1 MCDNDW
7 EDLLPNLSGQLAPI
21 DLRSKRMRGGYADV
35 WQSFWRGKPVAV
47 KVIMPVDERLKTM
60 RRKIR
65 REAIIWHRLQ
75 HPNILPLLGFVD
87 SEEFQPFGG
96 FVSPLFGTMQGVV
109 YLHTRT
115 PPFVHGDIKPT
126 NIVIDDSGIPKL
138 CDFGLSRIFREAS
151 DPPTGLTTT
160 TAYTGTSRYLAI
172 ELVDPNE
179 IVTPTLKTDI
189 WALGCFIFSEE
200 PYQNR
205 VNSVQ
210 IFEDIR
216 KGVPPTKFPDD
227 IATEYQGIA
236 KILDDCWARIPSER
250 PDALTLTGKM
260 LKFFPTCANKQPV
273 SEVHSTIPQNII
285 TGFSGAIR
293 EEKIAASSDLGI
305 PVSIP
310 IEHKGRIFEDNGSSS
325 SRGNTNTISVGNDP
339 GSLRSK
345 VHHGYR
351 LARLDI
357 PRLQSLTFSIPAALN
372 PNPALAMGGR
382 TKKTCKECGQP
393 GRYEGNKCVERWEF
407 SAYGPS
413 TVCEQCHKINWWL
426 EKWGNQKAQAGTAK
440 KHNRHPRSPTLSI
453 SSSRSSDQHSAKICS
468 GHRATESAI
477 AELPTAPSTALA
489 KISSKLDDR
498 LRGERTTTCPDIQG
512 HIFDR

>member
-1 MCDNDW
+1 
-7 EDLLPNLSGQLAPI
+7 
-21 DLRSKRMRGGYADV
+21 
-35 WQSFWRGKPVAV
+35 
-47 KVIMPVDERLKTM
+47 
-60 RRKIR
+60 
-65 REAIIWHRLQ
+65 
-75 HPNILPLLGFVD
+75 
-87 SEEFQPFGG
+87 
-96 FVSPLFGTMQGVV
+96 MQGVV

-189 WALGCFIFSEE
+189 WALGCVGLNFIFREDT
-200 PYQNR
+200 YANR
-205 VNSVQ
+205 ATSLQ

-453 SSSRSSDQHSAKICS
+453 SSSRSSDQHS
-468 GHRATESAI
+468 GV
-477 AELPTAPSTALA
+477 
-489 KISSKLDDR
+489 LDDSESPWR
-498 LRGERTTTCPDIQG
+498 RPDISQQKYARVTGQPKVPSLSYRQLLQQRLQKYHLSSTIVFEERGPLHARIYKGIFSIGRYKVG
-512 HIFDR
+512 HSEWHDSKGAAKEHAAGRALTWMDQYGYI